1 MASHREVE
9 RPRRGDGAVRGH
21 GRRWPPDLM
30 LAVVRTATDGSASAH
45 AVTKQFGV
53 PYTTVVE

>member
-1 MASHREVE
+1 
-9 RPRRGDGAVRGH
+9 
-21 GRRWPPDLM
+21 M